1 MRSRLCDLVT
11 RFRQRKLR
19 QREVTAGMGADRD
32 ERIGCQPAY
41 FVPGHH
47 QGGAKTA
54 RVEARR
60 LAKLGNKGT
69 GMYAAFAGYAVEAAV
84 IDIDHW
90 RHFYLLLAPWS
101 GACWPST
108 PGGVALHAAS
118 ICGGFASSPV
128 LRGGAQATL
137 RPVGADLDLVAATL
151 ELLDRA
157 LRQPCFHR

>member
-11 RFRQRKLR
+11 RFRQRELR

-32 ERIGCQPAY
+32 ERIGCQLAY

-69 GMYAAFAGYAVEAAV
+69 GRYAAFAGYAVE
-84 IDIDHW
+84 
-90 RHFYLLLAPWS
+90 
-101 GACWPST
+101 
-108 PGGVALHAAS
+108 
-118 ICGGFASSPV
+118 
-128 LRGGAQATL
+128 
-137 RPVGADLDLVAATL
+137 RP
-151 ELLDRA
+151 
-157 LRQPCFHR
+157 